1 MEAAIQRGVGDS
13 GVVAGRGADVY
24 EVELV
29 ADPVQERVAIGE
41 NLNPAQV
48 LARLGPP
55 RRANVRN
62 SNDFNIAPAAKAI
75 QVCGNVA
82 FAGDEPVTH
91 HGASEGLEGASGWH

>member
-1 MEAAIQRGVGDS
+1 VGDP

-29 ADPVQERVAIGE
+29 ADRVQERFGIRE

-55 RRANVRN
+55 RRADVRN
-62 SNDFNIAPAAKAI
+62 CNDFNIASATKAI
-75 QVCGNVA
+75 QVCGNVT
-82 FAGDEPVTH
+82 FAGDETVTH
-91 HGASEGLEGASGWH
+91 HGASEGLEGAMWGWH